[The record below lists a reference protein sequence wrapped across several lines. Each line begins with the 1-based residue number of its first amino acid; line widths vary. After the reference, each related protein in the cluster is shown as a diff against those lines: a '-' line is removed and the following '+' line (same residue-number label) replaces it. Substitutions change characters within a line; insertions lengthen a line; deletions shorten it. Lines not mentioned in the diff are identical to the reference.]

1 MKTIRKY
8 ILIWLPPALL
18 LAACLLQRYLYP
30 LAAWLGELMYCP
42 MYENMGILCPGCGG
56 TRAALALLRGDILY
70 SLRCNPSTLG
80 LFIVIVLWYIEL
92 VAAKFGKK
100 WKLFPRALWFWC
112 IVLGALIIWA
122 IVRNFVPEML
132 PPGSESS
139 LIELFHIK

>member
-1 MKTIRKY
+1 
-8 ILIWLPPALL
+8 
-18 LAACLLQRYLYP
+18 
-30 LAAWLGELMYCP
+30 